1 MVMPVRSHSPER
13 PESDRKVVPI
23 SGARPALARQMT
35 SLPCR
40 SATAVPLALVRV
52 CASCA
57 INCKQCSKR
66 GFNGETAAA
75 AISLGGGG
83 TATTEGGGTKVA
95 TLTAAAAATM
105 GFGGAGSSVSGS
117 LLVVVPLPTGSG
129 GLTVGAGGRAGAGI
143 QIVLPLPASRVSHSR
158 MLRCGFSDS
167 TRNRKPA
174 WPGLVQA
181 NSQPPWIGRAA

>member
-1 MVMPVRSHSPER
+1 HSPER
-13 PESDRKVVPI
+13 PESERKVVPI
-23 SGARPALARQMT
+23 SGARPALARQIT

-66 GFNGETAAA
+66 GFNGETAVA

-83 TATTEGGGTKVA
+83 TVIGGGGTKVA
-95 TLTAAAAATM
+95 TLTAAAAATA

-117 LLVVVPLPTGSG
+117 LLVVVPLPTGRG
-129 GLTVGAGGRAGAGI
+129 DLTVATGGRAGAGI
-143 QIVLPLPASRVSHSR
+143 QIVSPLPASRVSHSR
-158 MLRCGFSDS
+158 MLRCEFSDS

-174 WPGLVQA
+174 WPGLVQ
-181 NSQPPWIGRAA
+181 